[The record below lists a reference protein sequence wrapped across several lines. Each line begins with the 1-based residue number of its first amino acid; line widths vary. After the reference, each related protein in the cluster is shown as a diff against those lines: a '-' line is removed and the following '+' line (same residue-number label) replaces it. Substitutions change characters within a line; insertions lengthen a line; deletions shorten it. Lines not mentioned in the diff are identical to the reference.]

1 MRGGHK
7 FTPTKE
13 IMSEEERP
21 SFEEALKELEA
32 IVEKL
37 DNEDITLEDSVK
49 YYEKGLEL
57 SQICSATL
65 ENAVLKIEE
74 IEKAK

>member
-1 MRGGHK
+1 ME
-7 FTPTKE
+7 E
-13 IMSEEERP
+13 IMIEEERP

-37 DNEDITLEDSVK
+37 DNDEITLEDSVK
-49 YYEKGLEL
+49 YYEKGLKL
-57 SQICSATL
+57 SQICSETL
-65 ENAVLKIEE
+65 ESAVLKIEE

>member
-1 MRGGHK
+1 
-7 FTPTKE
+7 
-13 IMSEEERP
+13 MSEEERP

-37 DNEDITLEDSVK
+37 DNDEITLKDSVK
-49 YYEKGLEL
+49 YYEKGLKL

-65 ENAVLKIEE
+65 ESAVLKIEE

>member
-1 MRGGHK
+1 
-7 FTPTKE
+7 
-13 IMSEEERP
+13 MSEEERP

-37 DNEDITLEDSVK
+37 DNDEITLEDSVK
-49 YYEKGLEL
+49 YYEKGLKL
-57 SQICSATL
+57 SQICSETL
-65 ENAVLKIEE
+65 ESAVLKIEE

>member
-1 MRGGHK
+1 M
-7 FTPTKE
+7 KE

-49 YYEKGLEL
+49 YYEKGLKL
-57 SQICSATL
+57 SQICSKTL
-65 ENAVLKIEE
+65 ESAVLKIEE

>member
-1 MRGGHK
+1 M
-7 FTPTKE
+7 
-13 IMSEEERP
+13 IEEERP

-37 DNEDITLEDSVK
+37 DNDEITLEDSVK
-49 YYEKGLEL
+49 YYEKGLKL
-57 SQICSATL
+57 SQICSETL
-65 ENAVLKIEE
+65 ESAVLKIEE

>member
-1 MRGGHK
+1 
-7 FTPTKE
+7 
-13 IMSEEERP
+13 MSEEERP

-37 DNEDITLEDSVK
+37 DNDEITLEDSVK
-49 YYEKGLEL
+49 YYEKGLKL
-57 SQICSATL
+57 SQICSTTL
-65 ENAVLKIEE
+65 ESAVLKIEE

>member
-1 MRGGHK
+1 
-7 FTPTKE
+7 
-13 IMSEEERP
+13 MSEEERP

-37 DNEDITLEDSVK
+37 DNNEITLEDSVK
-49 YYEKGLEL
+49 YYEKGLKL

-65 ENAVLKIEE
+65 ESAVLKIEE

>member
-1 MRGGHK
+1 
-7 FTPTKE
+7 
-13 IMSEEERP
+13 MSEEERP

-37 DNEDITLEDSVK
+37 DNDEITLEDSVK
-49 YYEKGLEL
+49 YYEKGLKL